1 MAVYIYTRV
10 STTDQIDGTSL
21 DEQARKAQGAAMMG
35 GAEVTATFTDAG
47 ISGSIAL
54 ADRPE
59 GRKLCAAL
67 VAGDY
72 VIASKIDR
80 LFRSASD
87 ALVTAK
93 DWKERGILLIIAE
106 FGPDP
111 VTENGT
117 SKLLFGILAMTAEF
131 ERELI
136 RSRMSDG
143 RAAKQAKGGHIGG
156 SAPFGYRKV
165 GAGRGAYLEPVPAE
179 QDAIARMVMLK
190 AEGASLRAIAAQI
203 KEEFGLVV
211 SHVAVG
217 NALTRA
223 PIKVI

>member
-21 DEQARKAQGAAMMG
+21 DEQLRKAKGAAMMYS
-35 GAEVTATFTDAG
+35 AEEPVTFTDAG

-59 GRKLCAAL
+59 GRKLCDIL
-67 VAGDY
+67 QPNDT

-87 ALVTAK
+87 ALVTSQ
-93 DWKERGILLIIAE
+93 DWKARGILLVITE
-106 FGPDP
+106 FGDKP

-117 SKLLFGILAMTAEF
+117 ARLLFGILSMTAEF

-136 RSRMSDG
+136 RTRVREG
-143 RAAKQAKGGHIGG
+143 RAAKKAKGGHIGG

-165 GAGRGAYLEPVPAE
+165 GAGRGAYLEPVPTE
-179 QDAIARMVMLK
+179 QAAIARMVAMK

-203 KEEFGLVV
+203 EVEFDLKV
-211 SHVAVG
+211 SHVAVR

-223 PIKVI
+223 AAI